1 MPVIEEITTA
11 FTGFLPSASAILL
24 WSGYILLGGICIVA
38 AILIS
43 YLNSFNYKIRY
54 WTMIGEIGESGSSE
68 GLTIDKLKTNRAKW
82 NKEKSSWILM
92 KPFLANKTIH
102 PFDAR
107 DIYAGNTVY
116 AFKMHEDYIPARIMY
131 NNVLKTISINPIP
144 FYIKNWQQ
152 IELKQNEVEF
162 AKSGWWEQ
170 NKFYL
175 MTIITVGACLALA
188 AITIYLTFR
197 FAAPAKESIQ
207 GLTNVIE
214 GLSRMGGKPT

>member
-1 MPVIEEITTA
+1 MPGTEEIVNVVS
-11 FTGFLPSASAILL
+11 GYLPSASAVML
-24 WSGYILLGGICIVA
+24 WSGYILLGGVCIVA
-38 AILIS
+38 ALVIS
-43 YLNSFNYKIRY
+43 YLNSFTYKIKY
-54 WTMIGEIGESGSSE
+54 WTMIGEIGDSNSE

-82 NKEKSSWILM
+82 NKEKSAWILM
-92 KPFLANKTIH
+92 KPFLSGKTIH

-116 AFKMHEDYIPARIMY
+116 AFKMHEDYIPARILY
-131 NNVLKTISINPIP
+131 NNNLKTISISPIP

-152 IELKQNEVEF
+152 IELKQNEIEF

-175 MTIITVGACLALA
+175 MTIICVGSCLALA

-197 FAAPAKESIQ
+197 FATPAKESIQ
-207 GLTNVIE
+207 GLTSVIE
-214 GLSRMGGKPT
+214 GLTRMGGKPT